1 MHKYLARFPTDLW
14 QRLCEA
20 ARVEGRSVN
29 AQLIWIVRRS
39 LEGYR
44 Q

>member
-1 MHKYLARFPTDLW
+1 MHKYLARFPNDLW

-20 ARVEGRSVN
+20 AEADGRSVN

-39 LEGYR
+39 LDGWR